1 MSRKRL
7 KITTE
12 LENNTIEGVTLNN
25 MTEQN
30 RNNTQ
35 SKNFTHVGAYSSL
48 YTICQIVG
56 LLLIFSVFYWILN
69 FRGGFGF
76 TEAKIIFNWHPL
88 LMTIGFI
95 YLFANS
101 ILHYRTFRNYNKRD
115 LKNQHA
121 IIHGC
126 VIVLVLLAG
135 WASYASHIYS
145 NPPIPNFY
153 SLHSWLGIVTIL
165 MFLSQFISGFVSFM
179 YPGIAAQYKEAVM
192 PYHIFFGIFN
202 FILAVA
208 TSVLGFSEKLIFA
221 LDKEYKNYPKEG
233 MFGNFLGLLSV
244 LYCGLVVYLV
254 TKPEYKR
261 EPKPEDGVLL
271 TGALE

>member
-1 MSRKRL
+1 MTRKRL
-7 KITTE
+7 KITPE
-12 LENNTIEGVTLNN
+12 LENNRIEEAVTLNN
-25 MTEQN
+25 MTEPN
-30 RNNTQ
+30 HNTQ
-35 SKNFTHVGAYSSL
+35 PKDISHAYSSL

-56 LLLIFSVFYWILN
+56 LLLVFSVFYWILN

-76 TEAKIIFNWHPL
+76 SDAKIIFNWHPL

-115 LKNQHA
+115 LKNHHA

-126 VIVLVLLAG
+126 VIVFVLLAG

-165 MFLSQFISGFVSFM
+165 MFLSQFVSGFVSFM
-179 YPGIAAQYKEAVM
+179 YPGIAAQYREAVM
-192 PYHIFFGIFN
+192 PYHIFFGVFN
-202 FILAVA
+202 FILAVV
-208 TSVLGFSEKLIFA
+208 TSILGFGEKLIFT
-221 LDKEYKNYPKEG
+221 LDKEYKHFPKEG
-233 MFGNFLGLLSV
+233 MFGNFLGLLCV
-244 LYCGLVVYLV
+244 FYCALVVYLV

-261 EPKPEDGVLL
+261 KPKPEDGVLL